1 MNKSPKKI
9 ELILEEIGGILTDE
23 QKLCL
28 QKHFKQQLKQAFVH
42 GIMSGANGNFET
54 YYEQKYD
61 INIKPD
67 DHFGI

>member
-1 MNKSPKKI
+1 MSKSPKKI
-9 ELILEEIGGILTDE
+9 ELVLEEIGGVLTHE

-28 QKHFKQQLKQAFVH
+28 QRHFKLQLKQAFVH

-61 INIKPD
+61 TLIKPD